1 MDFFNKMGDKLQN
14 VGKEV
19 TKKTKD
25 LGGVV
30 SLNSQIKDSEA
41 GLERVYRTLGE
52 KYYKSF
58 REEAYQRFS
67 EETDEIMKIQSKLE
81 SDRAQLRALKGLKLC
96 SNCGAEV
103 DGSALHC
110 PMCGTELPVVQAAA
124 EPEQTQEPEQPK
136 PAFCPSCG
144 APLSENAKFCGK
156 CGTRI
161 G

>member
-1 MDFFNKMGDKLQN
+1 MDFSNKMGDKLQN

-41 GLERVYRTLGE
+41 GLERIYKILGE

-58 REEAYQRFS
+58 REEASQRFT
-67 EETDEIMKIQSKLE
+67 EETDEIIKIQSKLE
-81 SDRAQLRALKGLKLC
+81 SDKEQLRALKGLKLC

-103 DGSALHC
+103 DGNALHC
-110 PMCGTELPVVQAAA
+110 PMCGTELPVINVAVQSESVQA
-124 EPEQTQEPEQPK
+124 EQPK

-144 APLSENAKFCGK
+144 APLSAEAKFCGK
-156 CGTRI
+156 CGTKI

>member
-1 MDFFNKMGDKLQN
+1 MDFFNKMGDKLQTM
-14 VGKEV
+14 GKEV

-41 GLERVYRTLGE
+41 GLERVYKILGE

-58 REEAYQRFS
+58 REEASQRFS
-67 EETDEIMKIQSKLE
+67 EETDEILKIQAKLE
-81 SDRAQLRALKGLKLC
+81 SDREQLRALKGLKLC
-96 SNCGAEV
+96 LNCGAEV

-110 PMCGTELPVVQAAA
+110 PMCGTELPVPSAVS
-124 EPEQTQEPEQPK
+124 EPEPMQAEQPRQ
-136 PAFCPSCG
+136 AFCPSCG
-144 APLSENAKFCGK
+144 APLLADAKFCGK

>member
-41 GLERVYRTLGE
+41 GLERIYKILGE

-58 REEAYQRFS
+58 REEASQRFT
-67 EETDEIMKIQSKLE
+67 EETDEIIKIQSKLE
-81 SDRAQLRALKGLKLC
+81 SDRGQLRALKGLKLC
-96 SNCGAEV
+96 LNCGVEV
-103 DGSALHC
+103 DGNSLHC
-110 PMCGTELPVVQAAA
+110 PMCGTELPVVNAAGQS
-124 EPEQTQEPEQPK
+124 ESMQEEQPK
-136 PAFCPSCG
+136 PTVCPSCG
-144 APLSENAKFCGK
+144 ASLSSDAKFCGK
-156 CGTRI
+156 CGTKI